1 MHWMIMTRW
10 LESRNFCGHQ
20 SRLMFDIFEAVISG
34 SCCRAASMSACAF
47 GCLALQMGM
56 PFVVTYPYNIILL
69 VNDRD
74 DVILRCDIHTTPLV
88 RFGDSLPF

>member
-1 MHWMIMTRW
+1 
-10 LESRNFCGHQ
+10 
-20 SRLMFDIFEAVISG
+20 
-34 SCCRAASMSACAF
+34 MSACAF

-88 RFGDSLPF
+88 RFGDSLPILKCVLNAHLVRVCLFWRKFLEENFTILEH